1 MSQRMG
7 SRIDTQRTQTGKVT
21 LKFFRKRMPL
31 DDEEDNDQQLQDQLN
46 VQEASTMCKVRRST
60 MPTKSKSISKCL
72 SQDLFHQ
79 NLRLDAQNHAG
90 FQSNRPSI
98 TRLVELDDFDFRT
111 IEHRLGLQT
120 SKNIAATS
128 NR

>member
-1 MSQRMG
+1 MG

-21 LKFFRKRMPL
+21 LKFFRKRMPH

-46 VQEASTMCKVRRST
+46 VQEASTMCTVRRST